1 MQGRSNVARLAIITA
16 TVLLFVTAGISR
28 LQAQPVPPPFGLQWG
43 ATPERLQG
51 FVDRTGSKAERRSE
65 AAGRETLE
73 LTGPFPNQPFHRLA
87 FTFETGQLIQ
97 VAVHYAL
104 PEDNAGAK
112 QLVTSLRWELE
123 RSLGPGELLET
134 GTETNPEGYQET
146 RRLFR
151 WQRDGCAVWLISLQV
166 SNGGGGAASGPQPGR
181 EGEISVVYANLGL
194 GRRLEIEGAGG

>member
-1 MQGRSNVARLAIITA
+1 MACAPRL
-16 TVLLFVTAGISR
+16 R
-28 LQAQPVPPPFGLQWG
+28 AQPVPPPFGLQWG
-43 ATPERLQG
+43 VTPERVQG
-51 FVDRTGSKAERRSE
+51 LVGRTGSKAERRSE

-73 LTGPFPNQPFHRLA
+73 LTGPFPNQPFHRLG

-134 GTETNPEGYQET
+134 GTETNPEGYQEA
-146 RRLFR
+146 RRVFR

-166 SNGGGGAASGPQPGR
+166 SSGAPGQQH

-194 GRRLEIEGAGG
+194 GRRLEIEGEGG

>member
-1 MQGRSNVARLAIITA
+1 V
-16 TVLLFVTAGISR
+16 
-28 LQAQPVPPPFGLQWG
+28 
-43 ATPERLQG
+43 
-51 FVDRTGSKAERRSE
+51 ERRTE

-73 LTGPFPNQPFHRLA
+73 LTGPFSNQPFHRLA

-97 VAVHYAL
+97 VAVHYPL
-104 PEDNAGAK
+104 PEAGAGAK

-134 GTETNPEGYQET
+134 GTESNPEGYQEA
-146 RRLFR
+146 RRVFR
-151 WQRDGCAVWLISLQV
+151 WQRDGCAVWLISLQLNN
-166 SNGGGGAASGPQPGR
+166 SSAGQQR